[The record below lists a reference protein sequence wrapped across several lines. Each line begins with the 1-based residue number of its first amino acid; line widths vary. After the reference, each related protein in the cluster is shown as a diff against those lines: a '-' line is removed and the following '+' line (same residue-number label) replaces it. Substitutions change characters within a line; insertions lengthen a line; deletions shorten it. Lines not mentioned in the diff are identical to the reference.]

1 MYTTHMCSIPIR
13 YLPYTGSNT
22 VVHTTTHT
30 TKIQVHL
37 CVLLKKGK
45 PRFGEC
51 LHFLFIGCMHEWW
64 SGYCCSTC
72 PPICGT
78 LPSSMSLDLSIC
90 ICIAC
95 GARFPEE
102 KDSRPIASLPA
113 IVLPRSLNSTISST
127 TTPQL
132 VAEEATNTRKPPG
145 LLTVPVDNETG
156 PPKDTKN
163 SASANIFAPLLVDT
177 FTPFLTSSVDAAV
190 FEVCQEVVRKKKKE
204 ASQPPLHHPETTP
217 TPT

>member
-1 MYTTHMCSIPIR
+1 MWSALSRRKRQPPHRIVACHCSPTI
-13 YLPYTGSNT
+13 S
-22 VVHTTTHT
+22 
-30 TKIQVHL
+30 QQ
-37 CVLLKKGK
+37 
-45 PRFGEC
+45 
-51 LHFLFIGCMHEWW
+51 
-64 SGYCCSTC
+64 
-72 PPICGT
+72 
-78 LPSSMSLDLSIC
+78 
-90 ICIAC
+90 
-95 GARFPEE
+95 
-102 KDSRPIASLPA
+102 
-113 IVLPRSLNSTISST
+113 TISS

-217 TPT
+217 HPHNNTLLTTVDASAAPALF

>member
-1 MYTTHMCSIPIR
+1 MWSVLSRRKRQPPHRIVACHCSP
-13 YLPYTGSNT
+13 
-22 VVHTTTHT
+22 
-30 TKIQVHL
+30 
-37 CVLLKKGK
+37 
-45 PRFGEC
+45 
-51 LHFLFIGCMHEWW
+51 
-64 SGYCCSTC
+64 
-72 PPICGT
+72 
-78 LPSSMSLDLSIC
+78 
-90 ICIAC
+90 
-95 GARFPEE
+95 
-102 KDSRPIASLPA
+102 
-113 IVLPRSLNSTISST
+113 TISST
-127 TTPQL
+127 TPPQL

-217 TPT
+217 TPTTGPCLPPSTPRPPRHCFDWPRTPPSPTTWKLLPIFVDESAWISRSTW